1 MDKKGYSE
9 ASPVCCP
16 DLIRGSLSY
25 SHPDEM
31 KKEKVVRTSQCTAYL
46 QQRRVIE
53 VGEIE
58 QIFTQRYDLQEEP
71 RGDDGQIHNA
81 R

>member
-1 MDKKGYSE
+1 
-9 ASPVCCP
+9 
-16 DLIRGSLSY
+16 
-25 SHPDEM
+25 M

-58 QIFTQRYDLQEEP
+58 QIFTQRYDLQEEL
-71 RGDDGQIHNA
+71 RGDDRQIHNA